1 MSPLKKTETTT
12 SPSSIHAY
20 LEAGKEPSIAEVLAE
35 PIVRAVMRRDA
46 ISEAVLV
53 GVIDRARE
61 ELDLCAA

>member
-1 MSPLKKTETTT
+1 MTMLNNGTPTRTLTVRT
-12 SPSSIHAY
+12 Y
-20 LEAGKEPSIAEVLAE
+20 DEAGIEPSIAEVLAE

>member
-1 MSPLKKTETTT
+1 MNQLKTKTTAAQ
-12 SPSSIHAY
+12 SSMHAY

-46 ISEAVLV
+46 ISEAALV